1 MKRGMM
7 MAVTGIAVLAATA
20 VLAGVKRPDAA
31 APAFHN
37 PPGAPSGLPF
47 SDAVQVGD
55 LLFLAGKLGNV
66 TGKSELVPGGITG
79 QTTQTMEHIKRA
91 VEAYGSSMDRVVKC
105 TVFLADIGQW
115 PAMNK
120 VYTTYFPN
128 NKPARSAVAVSG
140 LALDALVE
148 IECIAAL

>member
-1 MKRGMM
+1 MNKAIMLV
-7 MAVTGIAVLAATA
+7 VTGITVLAATA
-20 VLAGVKRPDAA
+20 VLAGVKRPDTA
-31 APAFHN
+31 APVFHT
-37 PPGAPSGLPF
+37 PPGAPAGLPF

-66 TGKSELVPGGITG
+66 PGKSELVPGGIAAE
-79 QTTQTMEHIKRA
+79 TTQTMEHIKRA
-91 VEAYGSSMDRVVKC
+91 VEAYGSTMDRVVKC
-105 TVFLADIGQW
+105 TVFLADIAQW

-120 VYTTYFPN
+120 VYVTYFPN
-128 NKPARSAVAVSG
+128 HKPARSAVAVSG